1 MGREIKL
8 LVRKNEINFAAFLAH
23 EKVLGS
29 CFAQF
34 SILKKL
40 RTVFSV
46 WAANCSI
53 ASERASEMHLAVQR
67 E

>member
-8 LVRKNEINFAAFLAH
+8 LVRKNEINFAAFLAY
-23 EKVLGS
+23 ETVPEP
-29 CFAQF
+29 CFVQF

-46 WAANCSI
+46 WAANCSS